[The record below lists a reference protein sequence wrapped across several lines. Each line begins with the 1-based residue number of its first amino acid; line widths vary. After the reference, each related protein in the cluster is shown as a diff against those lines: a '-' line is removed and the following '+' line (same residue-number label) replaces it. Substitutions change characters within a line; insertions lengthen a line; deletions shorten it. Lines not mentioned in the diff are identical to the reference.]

1 MPIPSSSPAVRQT
14 VAPFVEQTL
23 QLATPLAAPPY
34 QPKFFQHPLVSGNI
48 PAMLPTIS
56 NEDYQKRLLQK
67 KPTASIL
74 SNAAAA
80 QSNGDSAATTSV
92 KSAPAEKNKV
102 KFSDTIQVAV
112 VPVSLRCS
120 INYSISSLMASLIT
134 GNSAQREAY
143 ATQT

>member
-1 MPIPSSSPAVRQT
+1 MRQT
-14 VAPFVEQTL
+14 AAPFIDQAS
-23 QLATPLAAPPY
+23 QLATPPPY
-34 QPKFFQHPLVSGNI
+34 QPKFYQHPLVSGNI

-80 QSNGDSAATTSV
+80 QPNGGDAAATTSV
-92 KSAPAEKNKV
+92 KSAPGEKNKV

-112 VPVSLRCS
+112 VPVSS
-120 INYSISSLMASLIT
+120 FQSLQYNEESYGFLTFTYA
-134 GNSAQREAY
+134 GNSAQGETY
-143 ATQT
+143 ATQA

>member
-23 QLATPLAAPPY
+23 QLSTPLAAPPY

-80 QSNGDSAATTSV
+80 QSNGDPAATTSV

-112 VPVSLRCS
+112 VPVSLLC
-120 INYSISSLMASLIT
+120 
-134 GNSAQREAY
+134 
-143 ATQT
+143 